1 MVDVV
6 AAARFAQG
14 FLDPEMRGGSY
25 SMGFLIDLARE
36 GLLNQLNVFSIIE
49 EVAGLEGSGT
59 RPPSTKPAA
68 MFMRR
73 HLLGYWHKHHTQ
85 AAYIP
90 ENLRLEM
97 HKDDTVEPVLGKY
110 EGQIFTEAMA
120 KELTNAIVH
129 ENYARRSQDARLTGE
144 WIVYS
149 CAGNQN
155 YYITLARHDEGD
167 EVIAERLHRYEDVD
181 RRTGWVSGKSTLTYG
196 DAPPPVQDEGGSD
209 AL

>member
-14 FLDPEMRGGSY
+14 YLDPKMRDGSY
-25 SMGFLIDLARE
+25 SMGFLIDLAME
-36 GLLNQLNVFSIIE
+36 GLLNQLNVFRIIE
-49 EVAGLEGSGT
+49 EVAAMEGGGT
-59 RPPSTKPAA
+59 HPSSTKPAA
-68 MFMRR
+68 MFTGK

-85 AAYIP
+85 AAYMA

-97 HKDDTVEPVLGKY
+97 HRDDTVERVWARH
-110 EGQIFTEAMA
+110 EGQVITQAMLN
-120 KELTNAIVH
+120 ELTHAIVH

-149 CAGNQN
+149 RTGNRN

-167 EVIAERLHRYEDVD
+167 EVIAERLHRYEEMD
-181 RRTGWVSGKSTLTYG
+181 RRTGWVSGKSTLTQG
-196 DAPPPVQDEGGSD
+196 DAPTPVQE
-209 AL
+209 